1 MTRFKLG
8 NTENYVEVSIVYK
21 VKEDLEKQEIFIVT
35 PDLLESYELPA
46 SKFISFLQQKLNFD
60 DPHYSLCH
68 ELWSSNK
75 GLFSKTCAKDVDQFE
90 LNKITQIITEETG
103 VIDLETK

>member
-8 NTENYVEVSIVYK
+8 NTENYVEVSIIYK
-21 VKEDLEKQEIFIVT
+21 VKEDLEKHEIFIVT

-46 SKFISFLQQKLNFD
+46 YKFISFLQQKLNFD

-75 GLFSKTCAKDVDQFE
+75 GLFSKTCAKDGDQFE

>member
-8 NTENYVEVSIVYK
+8 NTENYIDVSIVYK

-35 PDLLESYELPA
+35 PDLLKSYGLPA
-46 SKFISFLQQKLNFD
+46 SKFISFLQQNLTFE
-60 DPHYSLCH
+60 DPYYSICH

-75 GLFSKTCAKDVDQFE
+75 GLFSKTCAKESNQFE
-90 LNKITQIITEETG
+90 LNKITQIISEKTG

>member
-8 NTENYVEVSIVYK
+8 NTENYVEVSIIYK
-21 VKEDLEKQEIFIVT
+21 VKEDLEKQEVFIIT
-35 PDLLESYELPA
+35 PDLLETYKLPA

-75 GLFSKTCAKDVDQFE
+75 GLFSKTSAKEGDKFE
-90 LNKITQIITEETG
+90 LNKITQIISEKTG